1 MPSGAEERAAALK
14 TVATRLAHAMHES
27 HAPVDRMGAALGRM
41 MRALARSAR
50 ALERL
55 RAAPGDEASGRGT
68 GAHAPLDDLAECRE
82 ALEREIAVCIESLQF
97 HDRLMQ
103 HLAQV
108 RGGLSALDGESTRA
122 PGCEVRKPDLGA
134 GSVELF

>member
-1 MPSGAEERAAALK
+1 MPRRSTDRAALLAS
-14 TVATRLAHAMHES
+14 VASRLAHAMHES
-27 HAPVDRMGAALGRM
+27 HGPVERMGEALERM

-55 RAAPGDEASGRGT
+55 RAAERDPPQAADPAALE
-68 GAHAPLDDLAECRE
+68 DLEGCRE
-82 ALEREIAVCIESLQF
+82 ALEREIAACIESLQF

-103 HLAQV
+103 QLAHV
-108 RGGLSALDGESTRA
+108 RGGLAALAGAAHGALPEA
-122 PGCEVRKPDLGA
+122 RKPDVAA

>member
-1 MPSGAEERAAALK
+1 MPPGAQERAAILESIA
-14 TVATRLAHAMHES
+14 ARLAHAMHES
-27 HAPVDRMGAALGRM
+27 HAPVDRMGAALERM
-41 MRALARSAR
+41 MRALAQNAR

-55 RAAPGDEASGRGT
+55 RAACAAAPPEGPS
-68 GAHAPLDDLAECRE
+68 APLRDLEQCRE

-103 HLAQV
+103 HLAHV
-108 RGGLSALDGESTRA
+108 RGGLAALAGKSHAGGVEI
-122 PGCEVRKPDLGA
+122 RKPDLGA